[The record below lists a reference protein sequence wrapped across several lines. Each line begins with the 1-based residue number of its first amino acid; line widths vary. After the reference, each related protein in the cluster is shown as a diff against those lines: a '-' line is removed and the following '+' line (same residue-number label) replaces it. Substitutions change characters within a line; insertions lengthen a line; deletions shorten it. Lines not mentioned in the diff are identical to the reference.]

1 MCSSLYLF
9 RSPYSW
15 VPPAFR
21 LFRKCLAS
29 DAGKEPEE
37 PYLFLDLPAPVRKP
51 PEPEKK
57 KGWFG

>member
-1 MCSSLYLF
+1 VPK
-9 RSPYSW
+9 SPPYFM

-21 LFRKCLAS
+21 VFRKCMYS
-29 DAGKEPEE
+29 EVGQEPEV

-57 KGWFG
+57 KGWFR